1 MGNPKR
7 LRHRARGSATPGA
20 AVRPSRAS
28 AIQVSTVASGLFLV
42 TATLGSCAKVQPAPV
57 AECPDGQV
65 LVNDSCVD
73 EPDGSTPEPEPDPL
87 DIQLT
92 DGSLS
97 YLDFDPDTTDYI
109 VEVRH
114 LLPRLTLGISPTDG
128 VNVVWQAQG
137 LTLDADGEAVLEFFP
152 GASDLLQVTSA
163 DNDVYEVTIERDAS
177 GEFEQVAFLKGPTAV
192 DGEGFGSS
200 VAASGDRVV
209 VGGSDRVVVFRRDDD
224 AWTRETEIGAPIG
237 SSAGFGRS
245 VAIDRETLVVGEFG
259 AAYVFTYDGSAWAE
273 QEVLQPGGLDNS
285 FGVAVAVHGDTVV
298 VGASS
303 DSAIVGS
310 SGAAYVFVRSGTQWT
325 EQGLLK
331 ASNAGTGDSFG
342 ASVAIDGDSIIV
354 GARGEDSDSTRVDG
368 AEGDNLA
375 TASDSGAAYLF
386 ARTAA
391 DWSQTAY
398 LKATET
404 ILQGAFGW
412 SVDIDGDRAVV
423 GAPGGDDGHGEA
435 HVFSATDTTWAYAAN
450 LRTPNPGGDDVFGQ
464 SVAIDRGNVI
474 IGAGGED
481 SSATGV
487 LPQADDYDDDV
498 ADSGAGYVFVQEPGG
513 TTGRFYLKALN
524 AGRSDYLGGEQGML
538 GTAVAIS
545 GDTVVVGAPGE
556 DSDATDVDGSGGD
569 NSAAGSGAAY
579 IFR

>member
-1 MGNPKR
+1 MTSTR
-7 LRHRARGSATPGA
+7 TLVATTLLLD
-20 AVRPSRAS
+20 V
-28 AIQVSTVASGLFLV
+28 AITVG
-42 TATLGSCAKVQPAPV
+42 GCAKVQPAPV
-57 AECPDGQV
+57 KECPTGQV
-65 LVNDSCVD
+65 LVGDACVD
-73 EPDGSTPEPEPDPL
+73 DPDGSTPEPEPGPL

-92 DGSLS
+92 DGLIS
-97 YLDFDPDTTDYI
+97 YLDFDPDTTDYV

-114 LLPRLTLGISPTDG
+114 LLSELTLRISPTDG
-128 VNVVWQAQG
+128 VDVVWQAQG
-137 LTLDADGEAVLEFFP
+137 LSLDADGEAALEFFP

-163 DNDVYEVTIERDAS
+163 EDDEYEITIERDAS
-177 GEFEQVAFLKGPTAV
+177 GEFEQVAYLKGPIAL

-224 AWTRETEIGAPIG
+224 TWMRETEIGAPSG
-237 SSAGFGRS
+237 SSVGFGRN

-259 AAYVFTYDGSAWAE
+259 AAYVFVYDGSTWAE
-273 QEVLQPGGLDNS
+273 QEVLQPGSLDTS
-285 FGVAVAVHGDTVV
+285 FGVAVAVHGDTAV

-303 DSAIVGS
+303 DGS

-325 EQGLLK
+325 EQDVLK
-331 ASNAGTGDSFG
+331 GSNPGTGDSFG
-342 ASVAIDGDSIIV
+342 AAVAIDGDSIIV
-354 GARGEDSDSTRVDG
+354 GARGEDSDSTGIDG

-375 TASDSGAAYLF
+375 TASDSGAAYVF
-386 ARTAA
+386 ARTGS

-398 LKATET
+398 LKGTET

-412 SVDIDGDRAVV
+412 SVDIYGDRAVV

-435 HVFSATDTTWAYAAN
+435 HVFLAADTAWVYAAN

-464 SVAIDRGNVI
+464 SVAIDRGNVV

-498 ADSGAGYVFVQEPGG
+498 ADSGAGYVFVQESGG
-513 TTGRFYLKALN
+513 TIGRFYLKALN
-524 AGRSDYLGGEQGML
+524 AGRSDYLGGEQGTL
-538 GTAVAIS
+538 GIAVAIS
-545 GDTVVVGAPGE
+545 GDTVVMGAPGE
-556 DSDATDVDGSGGD
+556 DSNATDVDGSGGD
-569 NSAAGSGAAY
+569 NSAPGSGAAY
-579 IFR
+579 VFR